1 MKLSTV
7 VLLAGCALVAFRCAV
22 GQQTGKEIVIEVK
35 GAFPQPSDAAD
46 SYVGGYH
53 SSIHGET
60 IRYHSPDPDA
70 DSALLVRGQ
79 DVAPSISWET
89 DPMPDVHSDF
99 TQFIWLAGIE
109 GAGFVGEVES
119 HNFDFLINGQRWF
132 TFRNAKDDTAK
143 KWKVTGKDGSE
154 LTFNAAMIDN
164 AGDLFGYMVL
174 KVPAKDFP
182 PGKSLLLEVRG
193 DHSGSPDWYMTFQHA
208 FNFVPRVRAEP
219 ALVRD
224 TGREMQSLRLSV
236 DNLIAGR
243 TLSLHT
249 PTQEIADTPL
259 KIGANVLQI
268 AVPEV
273 KSSETVAIRFK
284 LNGQLVQTDN
294 IQVVPVKRKNIYLLC
309 YSHNDIGYTDLQ
321 ADVERKQW
329 KNLEQ
334 AMQLIRQTKDY
345 PPDARYKWNMETI
358 WALESY
364 LKQASPAQRE
374 EVFADIREG
383 SIGLSALYANMLT
396 GLANADETPHF
407 YDFARHL
414 RSEYQIPMTTAVTSD
429 VPGFSWG
436 IVSAMAQS
444 GVKYFATAPNSGDR
458 IGYTLQAWGDKPF
471 YWASQS
477 GKERVL
483 TWMAGA
489 SYSSFHEGSL
499 SQLRDEKIM
508 SLMRKLDESSY
519 PYDMVQLPYTLGD
532 NGGPDPTLADFVRHW
547 NERYVTPR
555 LILATHEQM
564 FQEFER
570 RYGATLPV
578 VQGDFTPY
586 WEDGAV
592 STAYEAALNRATA
605 DRLIQG
611 ETLWSMLAPTAY
623 PASEYE
629 AAWRNVALFD
639 EHTWGAH
646 NSTEEPDLPFV
657 KQQWET
663 KREFALNADSQSR
676 EELEQVL
683 HTPSKHVPPK
693 NELPHKA
700 IQVYNTNSWPRTDV
714 VFLSPEESSVG
725 DRVIGPSGK
734 PMRSQRLSTGELAVL
749 VDHIPPFSS
758 EELVVTRGNSD
769 KRDSTK
775 ATGNALDNNFLS
787 LSINPQTGAI
797 ASLKWK
803 KNGVELVD
811 AARGG
816 LDEYLYVPG
825 TDSRKAQRISNV
837 HVRVKEQGDLVVSL
851 LVEGDAPGAKHY
863 SSEIRLVEGIDRV
876 DVIANIDKLAV
887 RQKEGVH
894 IAFPFSVPEGQLR
907 YDVADGVVRPETDQ
921 LAGACKNFFSV
932 ESWVDISN
940 REYGVTWA
948 TANAP
953 LVEIGEITAEQ
964 PWIKS
969 IKTSSSIY
977 SYVMNN
983 YWHTNYK
990 ADQEGS
996 VTFAY
1001 SIRPHAAFDAT
1012 EAAKFGTERRQ
1023 PLIVGMSVSMSGPS
1037 RPLRHPLMEL
1047 SSTKILVSSI
1057 KPVAAANSWL
1067 VHVYNPTA
1075 TDQVAGFR
1083 WNDGERVSIHRS
1095 DAAGESGNSVRNF
1108 ELAAFDG
1115 AYFLISQE

>member
-1 MKLSTV
+1 M
-7 VLLAGCALVAFRCAV
+7 V
-22 GQQTGKEIVIEVK
+22 GRQTGKEIVIEVK
-35 GAFPQPSDAAD
+35 DALSQPFAAAD
-46 SYVGGYH
+46 LYVTGYR
-53 SSIHGET
+53 SSVDGET
-60 IRYHSPDPDA
+60 IHYHSPDPDA

-89 DPMPDVHSDF
+89 DPMPDTHGDF

-109 GAGFVGEVES
+109 CGGFPGEVEM
-119 HNFDFLINGQRWF
+119 HNFDFLINSQRWF
-132 TFRNAKDDTAK
+132 TFRNERGDAAKH
-143 KWKVTGKDGSE
+143 WKITGKDGSV
-154 LTFNAAMIDN
+154 LTFNATMTDK

-174 KVPAKDFP
+174 KAPARDFS
-182 PGKSLLLEVRG
+182 PGKALLLEVRG
-193 DHSGSPDWYMTFQHA
+193 DNSGSRDWYMTFQHA
-208 FNFVPRVRAEP
+208 FNVAPKVRTEP
-219 ALVRD
+219 ALIRD
-224 TGREMQSLRLSV
+224 TGREMQSLRLRL

-243 TLSLHT
+243 TLSVRT
-249 PTQEIADTPL
+249 PTQDIADTPL
-259 KIGANVLQI
+259 KIGANVWQI
-268 AVPEV
+268 TVPKA
-273 KSSETVAIRFK
+273 KSPETVTIRFK
-284 LNGQLVQTDN
+284 LNGQLVQTDSV
-294 IQVVPVKRKNIYLLC
+294 QVVPVKTRNIYLLC

-334 AMQLIRQTKDY
+334 AMQFIRKTADY
-345 PPDARYKWNMETI
+345 PQDARYKWNMETI

-364 LKQASPAQRE
+364 LQQASPAQRQ

-396 GLANADETPHF
+396 GLANADEMPHF
-407 YDFARHL
+407 FDFARHL
-414 RSEYQIPMTTAVTSD
+414 RSEYQLPMTTAATSD

-436 IVSAMAQS
+436 LVSAMAQS

-489 SYSSFHEGSL
+489 SYSSFHEGLL
-499 SQLRDEKIM
+499 SQLGDEKIM
-508 SLMRKLDESSY
+508 KLIRTLDESSY

-532 NGGPDPTLADFVRHW
+532 NGGPDPTLADFVQHW

-555 LILATHEQM
+555 LIIATHEQM
-564 FQEFER
+564 FREFEK

-592 STAYEAALNRATA
+592 STAYETALNRATA

-611 ETLWSMLAPTAY
+611 ETLWSMLAPIAY

-629 AAWRNVALFD
+629 AAWRNVVFFD

-663 KREFALNADSQSR
+663 KRAFALNADRQSR
-676 EELEQVL
+676 EQLEKVL
-683 HTPSKHVPPK
+683 HASSKK
-693 NELPHKA
+693 ELSHKA

-714 VFLSPEESSVG
+714 VFLSPEESSAG
-725 DRVIGPSGK
+725 DRVIESSGK
-734 PMRSQRLSTGELAVL
+734 PLRSQRLSTGELAVL
-749 VDHIPPFSS
+749 VDNIPPFSS
-758 EELVVTRGNSD
+758 EELVVTPGSAD
-769 KRDSTK
+769 THDSAK
-775 ATGNALDNNFLS
+775 VTGNALDNDFLS

-803 KNGVELVD
+803 RNGVELVD

-825 TDSRKAQRISNV
+825 TDSRRAQGISNV
-837 HVRVKEQGDLVVSL
+837 HIRAKEQGDLVVSL
-851 LVEGDAPGAKHY
+851 LVEGDAPGTTHY

-887 RQKEGVH
+887 RKKEGVH
-894 IAFPFSVPEGQLR
+894 IAFPFSVAEGQLR
-907 YDVADGVVRPETDQ
+907 YGVADGVVRPESDQ

-932 ESWVDISN
+932 QSWVDISN

-990 ADQEGS
+990 ADQEGT

-1012 EAAKFGTERRQ
+1012 EAAKFGTEIRQ
-1023 PLIVGMSVSMSGPS
+1023 PLIVGVSGSPS
-1037 RPLRHPLMEL
+1037 PLPLHLPLMEL
-1047 SSTKILVSSI
+1047 SSTKILVLSI
-1057 KPVAAANSWL
+1057 KPVATANSWL

-1075 TDQVAGFR
+1075 AGQMAGFR
-1083 WNDGERVSIHRS
+1083 WKEGEYVVVRRS
-1095 DAAGESGNSVRNF
+1095 DTAGESGNPVRNF

>member
-1 MKLSTV
+1 MKFSGVV
-7 VLLAGCALVAFRCAV
+7 VLACFAPIAFRCMV
-22 GQQTGKEIVIEVK
+22 GRQTGKEIVIEVK
-35 GAFPQPSDAAD
+35 DALSQPFAAAD
-46 SYVGGYH
+46 LYVSGYR
-53 SSIHGET
+53 SSVDGET
-60 IRYHSPDPDA
+60 IHYHSPDPDA

-89 DPMPDVHSDF
+89 DPMPDTHGDF

-109 GAGFVGEVES
+109 CGGFPGEVEM
-119 HNFDFLINGQRWF
+119 HNFDFLINSQRWF
-132 TFRNAKDDTAK
+132 TFRNERGDAAKH
-143 KWKVTGKDGSE
+143 WKITGKDGSV
-154 LTFNAAMIDN
+154 LTFNATMTDK

-174 KVPAKDFP
+174 KAPARDFS
-182 PGKSLLLEVRG
+182 PGKALLLEVRG
-193 DHSGSPDWYMTFQHA
+193 DNSGSRDWYMTFQHA
-208 FNFVPRVRAEP
+208 FNVTPKVRTEP
-219 ALVRD
+219 ALIRD
-224 TGREMQSLRLSV
+224 TGREMQSLRLRL

-243 TLSLHT
+243 TLSVRT
-249 PTQEIADTPL
+249 PTQDIADTPL
-259 KIGANVLQI
+259 KIGANVWQI
-268 AVPEV
+268 TVPKA
-273 KSSETVAIRFK
+273 KSPETVTIRFK
-284 LNGQLVQTDN
+284 LNGQLVQTDSV
-294 IQVVPVKRKNIYLLC
+294 QVVPVKTRNIYLLC

-334 AMQLIRQTKDY
+334 AMQFIRKTADY
-345 PPDARYKWNMETI
+345 PQDARYKWNMETI

-364 LKQASPAQRE
+364 LQQASPAQRQ

-396 GLANADETPHF
+396 GLANADEMPHF
-407 YDFARHL
+407 FDFARHL
-414 RSEYQIPMTTAVTSD
+414 RSEYQLPMTTAATSD

-436 IVSAMAQS
+436 LVSAMAQS

-489 SYSSFHEGSL
+489 SYSSFHEGLL
-499 SQLRDEKIM
+499 SQLGDEKIM
-508 SLMRKLDESSY
+508 KLIRTLDESSY

-532 NGGPDPTLADFVRHW
+532 NGGPDPTLADFVQHW

-555 LILATHEQM
+555 LIIATHEQM
-564 FQEFER
+564 FREFEK

-592 STAYEAALNRATA
+592 STAYETALNRATA

-611 ETLWSMLAPTAY
+611 ETLWSMLAPIAY

-629 AAWRNVALFD
+629 AAWRNVVFFD

-663 KREFALNADSQSR
+663 KRAFALNADRQSR
-676 EELEQVL
+676 EQLEKVL
-683 HTPSKHVPPK
+683 HASSKK
-693 NELPHKA
+693 ELSHKA

-714 VFLSPEESSVG
+714 VFLSPQESSAG
-725 DRVIGPSGK
+725 DRVIESSGK
-734 PMRSQRLSTGELAVL
+734 PLRSQRLSTGELAVL
-749 VDHIPPFSS
+749 VDNIPPFSS
-758 EELVVTRGNSD
+758 EELVVTPGSAD
-769 KRDSTK
+769 THDSAK
-775 ATGNALDNNFLS
+775 VTGNALDNDFLS

-803 KNGVELVD
+803 RNGVELVD

-825 TDSRKAQRISNV
+825 TDSRRAQGISNV
-837 HVRVKEQGDLVVSL
+837 HIRAKEQGDLVVSL
-851 LVEGDAPGAKHY
+851 LVEGDAPGTTHY

-887 RQKEGVH
+887 RKKEGVH
-894 IAFPFSVPEGQLR
+894 IAFPFSVAEGQLR
-907 YDVADGVVRPETDQ
+907 YDVADGVVRLESDQ

-932 ESWVDISN
+932 QSWVDISN

-990 ADQEGS
+990 ADQEGT

-1023 PLIVGMSVSMSGPS
+1023 PLIVGVSGSPS
-1037 RPLRHPLMEL
+1037 PLPLHLPLMEL
-1047 SSTKILVSSI
+1047 SSTKILVLSI
-1057 KPVAAANSWL
+1057 KPVATANSWL
-1067 VHVYNPTA
+1067 VHLYNPTA
-1075 TDQVAGFR
+1075 AGQMAGFR
-1083 WNDGERVSIHRS
+1083 WKEDEYVVVRRS
-1095 DAAGESGNSVRNF
+1095 DTAGESGNPVRNF

>member
-7 VLLAGCALVAFRCAV
+7 VVLACFALGAFRSAA
-22 GQQTGKEIVIEVK
+22 GQPIGKEIVIEVK
-35 GAFPQPSDAAD
+35 DALSQPSAAAD
-46 SYVGGYH
+46 RYVSGYH
-53 SSIHGET
+53 SSVDGET
-60 IRYHSPDPDA
+60 IHYHSPDPDA

-79 DVAPSISWET
+79 NVAPSISWKT
-89 DPMPDVHSDF
+89 GPMPDVHSDF

-109 GAGFVGEVES
+109 CAGFTGEVES

-143 KWKVTGKDGSE
+143 NWKITGKDGSE
-154 LTFNAAMIDN
+154 LTFNAAMTDK

-174 KVPAKDFP
+174 KAPAKDFP
-182 PGKSLLLEVRG
+182 PRKTLLLEVRG

-208 FNFVPRVRAEP
+208 FNFAPRVRAEP

-224 TGREMQSLRLSV
+224 NGREMQSLRLSL

-243 TLSLHT
+243 TLSLRT

-268 AVPEV
+268 AVPEA
-273 KSSETVAIRFK
+273 KSPEIVAIRFK
-284 LNGQLVQTDN
+284 LNGQLVRTDN
-294 IQVVPVKRKNIYLLC
+294 IQVVPVKTKKIYLLC

-334 AMQLIRQTKDY
+334 AMQLIRQTVDY
-345 PPDARYKWNMETI
+345 PQDARYKWNMETI

-396 GLANADETPHF
+396 GLANAEEMSHF
-407 YDFARHL
+407 FDFARHL

-444 GVKYFATAPNSGDR
+444 GVKYFATAPNAGDR

-499 SQLRDEKIM
+499 SQLGDEKIM
-508 SLMRKLDESSY
+508 NLMRKLDESSY

-532 NGGPDPTLADFVRHW
+532 NGGPDSTLADFVRRW

-555 LILATHEQM
+555 LIIATHEQM
-564 FQEFER
+564 FGEFEK
-570 RYGATLPV
+570 RYGATLPI

-611 ETLWSMLAPTAY
+611 ETLWSMLAPNAY

-629 AAWRNVALFD
+629 AAWRNVAFFD

-663 KREFALNADSQSR
+663 KREFALNADRQSR
-676 EELEQVL
+676 EELEKVL
-683 HTPSKHVPPK
+683 HAPSKK
-693 NELPHKA
+693 ELSHKE
-700 IQVYNTNSWPRTDV
+700 IQIYNTNSWPRTDV
-714 VFLSPEESSVG
+714 VFLSQEESSSG
-725 DRVIGPSGK
+725 DRVIGPSRK
-734 PMRSQRLSTGELAVL
+734 PLRSQRLSTGELAVL
-749 VDHIPPFSS
+749 VDNIPPFSS
-758 EELVVTRGNSD
+758 EELVVTPGNPDRRGSA
-769 KRDSTK
+769 KV
-775 ATGNALDNNFLS
+775 TGNALDNDFL
-787 LSINPQTGAI
+787 
-797 ASLKWK
+797 
-803 KNGVELVD
+803 
-811 AARGG
+811 
-816 LDEYLYVPG
+816 
-825 TDSRKAQRISNV
+825 
-837 HVRVKEQGDLVVSL
+837 
-851 LVEGDAPGAKHY
+851 
-863 SSEIRLVEGIDRV
+863 
-876 DVIANIDKLAV
+876 
-887 RQKEGVH
+887 
-894 IAFPFSVPEGQLR
+894 
-907 YDVADGVVRPETDQ
+907 
-921 LAGACKNFFSV
+921 
-932 ESWVDISN
+932 
-940 REYGVTWA
+940 
-948 TANAP
+948 
-953 LVEIGEITAEQ
+953 
-964 PWIKS
+964 
-969 IKTSSSIY
+969 
-977 SYVMNN
+977 
-983 YWHTNYK
+983 
-990 ADQEGS
+990 
-996 VTFAY
+996 
-1001 SIRPHAAFDAT
+1001 
-1012 EAAKFGTERRQ
+1012 
-1023 PLIVGMSVSMSGPS
+1023 
-1037 RPLRHPLMEL
+1037 
-1047 SSTKILVSSI
+1047 
-1057 KPVAAANSWL
+1057 
-1067 VHVYNPTA
+1067 
-1075 TDQVAGFR
+1075 
-1083 WNDGERVSIHRS
+1083 
-1095 DAAGESGNSVRNF
+1095 
-1108 ELAAFDG
+1108 
-1115 AYFLISQE
+1115 

>member
-1 MKLSTV
+1 V
-7 VLLAGCALVAFRCAV
+7 
-22 GQQTGKEIVIEVK
+22 
-35 GAFPQPSDAAD
+35 
-46 SYVGGYH
+46 
-53 SSIHGET
+53 
-60 IRYHSPDPDA
+60 PDA
-70 DSALLVRGQ
+70 
-79 DVAPSISWET
+79 
-89 DPMPDVHSDF
+89 HSNF
-99 TQFIWLAGIE
+99 IQFIWLAGIE
-109 GAGFVGEVES
+109 AKGFAEEVES

-143 KWKVTGKDGSE
+143 KWKVTGKNGSE
-154 LTFNAAMIDN
+154 LTFNAAMVDK
-164 AGDLFGYMVL
+164 AGDLFGYMIL
-174 KVPAKDFP
+174 KAPAKDFP
-182 PGKSLLLEVRG
+182 PGKPLLLEVRG
-193 DHSGSPDWYMTFQHA
+193 DHSGSADWYMTFQHA
-208 FNFVPRVRAEP
+208 FNFAPKVRADP

-224 TGREMQSLRLSV
+224 TGREMQSLRLSL

-243 TLSLHT
+243 TISLRT

-268 AVPEV
+268 AVPEA
-273 KSSETVAIRFK
+273 KSTELVAIRFK
-284 LNGQLVQTDN
+284 LNGQLVQTDK
-294 IQVVPVKRKNIYLLC
+294 IQVAPVKTKTIYLLC

-334 AMQLIRQTKDY
+334 AMQFIRQTADY
-345 PPDARYKWNMETI
+345 PLDARYKWNMETI

-374 EVFADIREG
+374 EVFVDIRQG

-396 GLANADETPHF
+396 GLANAEEMPHF
-407 YDFARHL
+407 FDFARHL
-414 RSEYQIPMTTAVTSD
+414 RSEFQIPMTTAVTSD

-444 GVKYFATAPNSGDR
+444 GVKYFATAPNAGDR

-477 GKERVL
+477 GKEKVL

-499 SQLRDEKIM
+499 SQLGDEKIM
-508 SLMRKLDESSY
+508 GLVRKLDDSSY

-555 LILATHEQM
+555 LIIATHEQM
-564 FQEFER
+564 FREFEK

-592 STAYEAALNRATA
+592 STAYEAALNRATT

-623 PASEYE
+623 PASEYA
-629 AAWRNVALFD
+629 AAWRNVAFFD

-663 KREFALNADSQSR
+663 KRQFALNADRQSH
-676 EELEQVL
+676 EELEKVL
-683 HTPSKHVPPK
+683 HASSKK
-693 NELPHKA
+693 ELSHKA
-700 IQVYNTNSWPRTDV
+700 IQVYNTNSWTRTDV
-714 VFLSPEESSVG
+714 VFLSPEESSAG

-734 PMRSQRLSTGELAVL
+734 PLRSQRLSTGELAVL
-749 VDHIPPFSS
+749 VDNIPPFSS
-758 EELVVTRGNSD
+758 EELVVTPGKAER
-769 KRDSTK
+769 RDFAK
-775 ATGNALDNNFLS
+775 VTGNALDNDFLS

-825 TDSRKAQRISNV
+825 TDSRKALELSNV
-837 HVRVKEQGDLVVSL
+837 HVSAKEEENLVVSL

-863 SSEIRLVEGIDRV
+863 SSEIRLVEGINRV
-876 DVIANIDKLAV
+876 DVITNINKLAV

-907 YDVADGVVRPETDQ
+907 YDVADGVVRPEVDQ

-940 REYGVTWA
+940 QEYGVTWA

-990 ADQEGS
+990 ADQEGP

-1012 EAAKFGTERRQ
+1012 EAAKFGTEKRQ
-1023 PLIVGMSVSMSGPS
+1023 PLIVGVSDSPQS
-1037 RPLRHPLMEL
+1037 LHLPLLEI

-1057 KPVAAANSWL
+1057 KPAAVANSWL
-1067 VHVYNPTA
+1067 VHVYNPTPA
-1075 TDQVAGFR
+1075 DQMARVR
-1083 WNDGERVSIHRS
+1083 WKHGERLSIRRS
-1095 DAAGESGNSVRNF
+1095 DAAGESDKSVPNF
-1108 ELAAFDG
+1108 ELPAFGG

>member
-1 MKLSTV
+1 MKLSGVV
-7 VLLAGCALVAFRCAV
+7 VLACFAPIAFRCMV
-22 GQQTGKEIVIEVK
+22 GRQTGKEIVIEVK
-35 GAFPQPSDAAD
+35 DALSQPFAAAD
-46 SYVGGYH
+46 LYVSGYR
-53 SSIHGET
+53 SSVDGET
-60 IRYHSPDPDA
+60 IHYHSPDPDA

-89 DPMPDVHSDF
+89 DPMPDTHGDF

-109 GAGFVGEVES
+109 CGGFPGEVEM
-119 HNFDFLINGQRWF
+119 HNFDFLINSQRWF
-132 TFRNAKDDTAK
+132 TFRNERGDAAKH
-143 KWKVTGKDGSE
+143 WKITGKDGSV
-154 LTFNAAMIDN
+154 LTFNATMTDK

-174 KVPAKDFP
+174 KAPARDFS
-182 PGKSLLLEVRG
+182 PGKALLLEVRG
-193 DHSGSPDWYMTFQHA
+193 DNSGSRDWYMTFQHA
-208 FNFVPRVRAEP
+208 FNVAPKVRTEP
-219 ALVRD
+219 ALIRD
-224 TGREMQSLRLSV
+224 TGREMQSLRLRL

-243 TLSLHT
+243 TLSVRT
-249 PTQEIADTPL
+249 PTQDIADTPL
-259 KIGANVLQI
+259 KIGANVWQI
-268 AVPEV
+268 TVPKA
-273 KSSETVAIRFK
+273 KSPETVTIRFK
-284 LNGQLVQTDN
+284 LNGQLVQTDSVQ
-294 IQVVPVKRKNIYLLC
+294 IVPVKTRNIYLLC

-334 AMQLIRQTKDY
+334 AMQFIRKTADY
-345 PPDARYKWNMETI
+345 PQDARYKWNMETI

-364 LKQASPAQRE
+364 LQQASPAQRQ

-396 GLANADETPHF
+396 GLANADEMPHF
-407 YDFARHL
+407 FDFARHL
-414 RSEYQIPMTTAVTSD
+414 RSEYQLPMTTAATSD

-436 IVSAMAQS
+436 LVSAMAQS

-489 SYSSFHEGSL
+489 SYSSFHEGLL
-499 SQLRDEKIM
+499 SQLGDEKIM
-508 SLMRKLDESSY
+508 KLIRTLDESSY

-532 NGGPDPTLADFVRHW
+532 NGGPDPTLADFVQHW

-555 LILATHEQM
+555 LIIATHEQM
-564 FQEFER
+564 FREFEK

-592 STAYEAALNRATA
+592 STAYETALNRATA

-611 ETLWSMLAPTAY
+611 ETLWSMLAPIAY

-629 AAWRNVALFD
+629 AAWRNVVFFD

-663 KREFALNADSQSR
+663 KRAFALNADRQSR
-676 EELEQVL
+676 EQLEKVL
-683 HTPSKHVPPK
+683 HASSKK
-693 NELPHKA
+693 ELSHKA

-714 VFLSPEESSVG
+714 VFLSPEESSAG
-725 DRVIGPSGK
+725 DRVIESSGK
-734 PMRSQRLSTGELAVL
+734 PLRSQRLSTGELAVL
-749 VDHIPPFSS
+749 VDNIPPFSS
-758 EELVVTRGNSD
+758 EELVVTPGSAD
-769 KRDSTK
+769 THDSAK
-775 ATGNALDNNFLS
+775 VTGNALDNDFLS

-803 KNGVELVD
+803 RNGVELVD

-825 TDSRKAQRISNV
+825 TDSRRAQGISNV
-837 HVRVKEQGDLVVSL
+837 HIRAKEQGDLVVSL
-851 LVEGDAPGAKHY
+851 LVEGDAPGTTHY

-887 RQKEGVH
+887 RKKEGVH
-894 IAFPFSVPEGQLR
+894 IAFPFSVAEGQLR
-907 YDVADGVVRPETDQ
+907 YGVADGVVRPESDQ

-932 ESWVDISN
+932 QSWVDISN

-990 ADQEGS
+990 ADQEGT

-1012 EAAKFGTERRQ
+1012 EAAKFGTEIRQ
-1023 PLIVGMSVSMSGPS
+1023 PLIVGVSGSPS
-1037 RPLRHPLMEL
+1037 PLPLHLPLMEL
-1047 SSTKILVSSI
+1047 SSTKILVLSI
-1057 KPVAAANSWL
+1057 KPVATANSWL

-1075 TDQVAGFR
+1075 AGQMAGFR
-1083 WNDGERVSIHRS
+1083 WKEGEYVVVRRS
-1095 DAAGESGNSVRNF
+1095 DTAGESGNPVRNF

>member
-1 MKLSTV
+1 MKLSGVV
-7 VLLAGCALVAFRCAV
+7 VLACFASVAFRCAV
-22 GQQTGKEIVIEVK
+22 GQKTGKGIVIEVK
-35 GAFPQPSDAAD
+35 DALSQPSAAAD
-46 SYVGGYH
+46 RYVSGYH
-53 SSIHGET
+53 SSVDGAT
-60 IRYHSPDPDA
+60 IRYHSPDPNA

-89 DPMPDVHSDF
+89 DPMPDVGSDF

-109 GAGFVGEVES
+109 RGGFPGEVEI
-119 HNFDFLINGQRWF
+119 HDFDFLINGQRWF
-132 TFRNAKDDTAK
+132 IFRNARGDSAK
-143 KWKVTGKDGSE
+143 NWKVTGKDGSV
-154 LTFNAAMIDN
+154 LTFNATMTDN

-174 KVPAKDFP
+174 KAPARDFP
-182 PGKSLLLEVRG
+182 PGKALLLEVRG
-193 DHSGSPDWYMTFQHA
+193 DNSGSPDWYMTFQHA
-208 FNFVPRVRAEP
+208 LNFAPKVRAEP
-219 ALVRD
+219 ALVRN
-224 TGREMQSLRLSV
+224 TGREMQSLRLSL

-243 TLSLHT
+243 TLSVRTL
-249 PTQEIADTPL
+249 TQDIADTPL
-259 KIGANVLQI
+259 KIGANVWQI
-268 AVPEV
+268 AVPEA
-273 KSSETVAIRFK
+273 KSPETVTIRFK
-284 LNGQLVQTDN
+284 LNGQLVQTDKV
-294 IQVVPVKRKNIYLLC
+294 QVVPVKTRKIYLLC

-334 AMQLIRQTKDY
+334 AMQFIRKTADY
-345 PPDARYKWNMETI
+345 PQDARYKWNMETI

-374 EVFADIREG
+374 EVFADIRAG

-396 GLANADETPHF
+396 GLANADEMSHF
-407 YDFARHL
+407 FDFARHL
-414 RSEYQIPMTTAVTSD
+414 RSDYQLPMTTAVTSD

-436 IVSAMAQS
+436 LVSAMAQS

-489 SYSSFHEGSL
+489 SYSSFHEGLL
-499 SQLRDEKIM
+499 SQLGDEKIM
-508 SLMRKLDESSY
+508 KLMRTLDESSY

-532 NGGPDPTLADFVRHW
+532 NGGPDPTLADFVQHW

-555 LILATHEQM
+555 LIIATHEQM
-564 FQEFER
+564 FREFEK

-578 VQGDFTPY
+578 VRGDFTPY

-592 STAYEAALNRATA
+592 STAYEAALNRATV

-611 ETLWSMLAPTAY
+611 ETLWSMLAPVAY

-629 AAWRNVALFD
+629 AAWRNVTFFD

-663 KREFALNADSQSR
+663 KREFALNADRQSR
-676 EELEQVL
+676 EQLEKVL
-683 HTPSKHVPPK
+683 HAPSKK
-693 NELPHKA
+693 ELSHKA

-714 VFLSPEESSVG
+714 VFLSPEESSAG
-725 DRVIGPSGK
+725 DRVIESSGQ
-734 PMRSQRLSTGELAVL
+734 PLRTQRLSTGELAVL
-749 VDHIPPFSS
+749 VDNIPPFSS
-758 EELVVTRGNSD
+758 EELVVTPGRAD
-769 KRDSTK
+769 RHDSAK
-775 ATGNALDNNFLS
+775 ITGNAVDNDFLS

-797 ASLKWK
+797 ANLTWK

-825 TDSRKAQRISNV
+825 TDSRKAQGISNV
-837 HVRVKEQGDLVVSL
+837 HVRAKEQGDLVVSL
-851 LVEGDAPGAKHY
+851 LVVGDAPGARHY

-887 RQKEGVH
+887 RKKERVH
-894 IAFPFSVPEGQLR
+894 IAFSFSVAEGQLR
-907 YDVADGVVRPETDQ
+907 YDVADGVVRPESDQ

-932 ESWVDISN
+932 QSWVDISN

-964 PWIKS
+964 PWLKS

-990 ADQEGS
+990 ADQEGP

-1023 PLIVGMSVSMSGPS
+1023 PLVVSVSGSPAS
-1037 RPLRHPLMEL
+1037 LHLPLMEL
-1047 SSTKILVSSI
+1047 SSTKILVLSI
-1057 KPVAAANSWL
+1057 QPVAAANSWL

-1075 TDQVAGFR
+1075 AGQVAGFR
-1083 WNDGERVSIHRS
+1083 WKKGERVLVRRS
-1095 DAAGESGNSVRNF
+1095 DAAGESGNPVRNF

-1115 AYFLISQE
+1115 TYFLISQE

>member
-1 MKLSTV
+1 MKLFTIGMF
-7 VLLAGCALVAFRCAV
+7 AGFVFVAFVCAM
-22 GQQTGKEIVIEVK
+22 GQQTGKEIVIAVK
-35 GAFPQPSDAAD
+35 DASSQPSASAD
-46 SYVGGYH
+46 RYVSGYH
-53 SSIHGET
+53 SSVQGQT
-60 IRYHSPDPDA
+60 IDYHSPDPDA

-79 DVAPSISWET
+79 SVAPSISWET
-89 DPMPDVHSDF
+89 DPMPDAPSDF
-99 TQFIWLAGIE
+99 SQFIWLAGIE
-109 GAGFVGEVES
+109 CAGFTGEVES

-143 KWKVTGKDGSE
+143 NWKVTGKDGSE
-154 LTFNAAMIDN
+154 LVFNSAMTDK

-174 KVPAKDFP
+174 KVPTKDFP
-182 PGKSLLLEVRG
+182 PGKPLLLEVRG
-193 DHSGSPDWYMTFQHA
+193 DNSGSPDWYMTFQHA
-208 FNFVPRVRAEP
+208 FNFVPKVRAEP

-224 TGREMQSLRLSV
+224 GGREMQSLRLSL

-243 TLSLHT
+243 TVSVRT

-273 KSSETVAIRFK
+273 KSAESVAVRFK

-294 IQVVPVKRKNIYLLC
+294 VQVEPVKRRDIYLLS

-329 KNLEQ
+329 NNLEQ
-334 AMQLIRQTKDY
+334 AMRLIRQTRDY
-345 PPDARYKWNMETI
+345 PEDARYKWNMETI

-364 LKQASPAQRE
+364 LRQASPAQQQ
-374 EVFADIREG
+374 EVFADVREG

-396 GLANADETPHF
+396 GLANADEMPHF
-407 YDFARHL
+407 FDFARRL
-414 RSEYQIPMTTAVTSD
+414 RAEHQIPMTTAVTSD

-436 IVSAMAQS
+436 LVSAMAQS
-444 GVKYFATAPNSGDR
+444 GVRYFATAPNSGDR

-477 GKERVL
+477 GKEKVL

-499 SQLRDEKIM
+499 SQLGDEKIM
-508 SLMRKLDESSY
+508 KLMRKLDESSY

-532 NGGPDPTLADFVRHW
+532 NGTPDPALADFVRHW

-555 LILATHEQM
+555 LIIATHEQM
-564 FQEFER
+564 FREFEK
-570 RYGATLPV
+570 RYGASVPV

-586 WEDGAV
+586 WEDGAI
-592 STAYEAALNRATA
+592 STANETALNRAA
-605 DRLIQG
+605 VDRLVQG
-611 ETLWSMLAPTAY
+611 ETLWSMLAPGAY
-623 PASEYE
+623 PASEYDS
-629 AAWRNVALFD
+629 AWRNVTFFD

-663 KREFALNADSQSR
+663 KRKFALNADTESR
-676 EELEQVL
+676 EELERVL
-683 HTPSKHVPPK
+683 YATSKTDVS
-693 NELPHKA
+693 HKA
-700 IQVYNTNSWPRTDV
+700 IQVYNTNSWLRTDV
-714 VFLSPEESSVG
+714 VFLSPEESSAG
-725 DRVIGPSGK
+725 DRVIGPGGRTL
-734 PMRSQRLSTGELAVL
+734 RSQRLSTGDLAVL
-749 VDHIPPFSS
+749 VDNIPPFSS
-758 EELVVTRGNSD
+758 EELVVAAGKPDS
-769 KRDSTK
+769 RDSAK
-775 ATGNALDNNFLS
+775 VTGNALENDFLS
-787 LSINPQTGAI
+787 LSINPQTGTI

-803 KNGVELVD
+803 KNEVQLVD

-825 TDSRKAQRISNV
+825 TDPRKARRISNV
-837 HVRVKEQGDLVVSL
+837 HVRTKEQGGLVVSF

-876 DVIANIDKLAV
+876 DVITNIDKLAV
-887 RQKEGVH
+887 REKEGVH
-894 IAFPFSVPEGQLR
+894 VAFPFSVPGGQVR
-907 YDVADGVVRPETDQ
+907 YDVADGVVRPEDDQ
-921 LAGACKNFFSV
+921 LTGACKNFFSV
-932 ESWVDISN
+932 QSWVDISN
-940 REYGVTWA
+940 RDYGITWA

-964 PWIKS
+964 PWMKS
-969 IKTSSSIY
+969 IKASSSIY

-990 ADQEGS
+990 ADQEGP
-996 VTFAY
+996 VAFAY

-1012 EAAKFGTERRQ
+1012 EVAKFGAERRQ
-1023 PLIVGMSVSMSGPS
+1023 PLIVSVANSSL
-1037 RPLRHPLMEL
+1037 PLHPPLMEL

-1057 KPVAAANSWL
+1057 KPVAAGNSWL

-1075 TDQVAGFR
+1075 TAQIAGLR
-1083 WNDGERVSIHRS
+1083 WKNGERVSIRRS
-1095 DAAGESGNSVRNF
+1095 DAAGQFGDPVRDF

-1115 AYFLISQE
+1115 AYFVISRE

>member
-1 MKLSTV
+1 MKLSIVV
-7 VLLAGCALVAFRCAV
+7 VLASFVLAAFRGAV
-22 GQQTGKEIVIEVK
+22 GQPTGAEIVIEVK
-35 GAFPQPSDAAD
+35 DALTQPSAAAD
-46 SYVGGYH
+46 RYVSGYR
-53 SSIHGET
+53 SSANGET
-60 IRYHSPDPDA
+60 IHYHSPDPDA

-79 DVAPSISWET
+79 DAAPSISWET
-89 DPMPDVHSDF
+89 DPMPDVRSDF

-109 GAGFVGEVES
+109 CGGFPGEVEI

-132 TFRNAKDDTAK
+132 TFRNARGDAAK
-143 KWKVTGKDGSE
+143 NWKITGKDGSV
-154 LTFNAAMIDN
+154 LAFNATMTDK

-174 KVPAKDFP
+174 KAPARDFP
-182 PGKSLLLEVRG
+182 PGKALLLEVRG
-193 DHSGSPDWYMTFQHA
+193 DNSGSPDWYMTFQHA

-224 TGREMQSLRLSV
+224 TGREMQSLRLSLE
-236 DNLIAGR
+236 NLIAGR
-243 TLSLHT
+243 TLSVRT
-249 PTQEIADTPL
+249 PTQDIADTPL
-259 KIGANVLQI
+259 KIGANVWQI
-268 AVPEV
+268 AVPKA
-273 KSSETVAIRFK
+273 KSPETVTIRFK
-284 LNGQLVQTDN
+284 LNGQLVQTDSV
-294 IQVVPVKRKNIYLLC
+294 QVVPVQTKKIYLLC

-334 AMQLIRQTKDY
+334 AMQFIRQTADY
-345 PPDARYKWNMETI
+345 PQDARYKWNMETI
-358 WALESY
+358 WALESF
-364 LKQASPAQRE
+364 LNQASPAQRE

-383 SIGLSALYANMLT
+383 TIGVSALYANMLT
-396 GLANADETPHF
+396 GLANADEMSHF
-407 YDFARHL
+407 FDFARHL
-414 RSEYQIPMTTAVTSD
+414 RSEHQFPMTTAVTSD

-436 IVSAMAQS
+436 LVSAMAQN
-444 GVKYFATAPNSGDR
+444 GVRYFATAPNSGDR
-458 IGYTLQAWGDKPF
+458 IGYTLQTWGDKPF

-489 SYSSFHEGSL
+489 SYSSFPEGSL
-499 SQLRDEKIM
+499 SQLGDERIM
-508 SLMRKLDESSY
+508 NLMRKLDESSY

-532 NGGPDPTLADFVRHW
+532 NGGPDPTLADFVQHW

-555 LILATHEQM
+555 LIIATHEQM
-564 FQEFER
+564 FREFET

-586 WEDGAV
+586 WEDGAA

-629 AAWRNVALFD
+629 AAWRNVAFFD

-657 KQQWET
+657 KQQWKT
-663 KREFALNADSQSR
+663 KREFALNADKQSR
-676 EELEQVL
+676 EELERAL
-683 HTPSKHVPPK
+683 HAPSNK
-693 NELPHKA
+693 ELTHKA

-714 VFLSPEESSVG
+714 IFLSPEESSAG
-725 DRVIGPSGK
+725 DRVIESSGK
-734 PMRSQRLSTGELAVL
+734 PLRSQRLSTGELAVL
-749 VDHIPPFSS
+749 VDNIPPFSS
-758 EELVVTRGNSD
+758 EGIVITHGNAER
-769 KRDSTK
+769 RDSAK
-775 ATGNALDNNFLS
+775 VRGNALENDFLS
-787 LSINPQTGAI
+787 LLINSQTGAI
-797 ASLKWK
+797 ASLRWK
-803 KNGVELVD
+803 KNGVELVH
-811 AARGG
+811 AAYGG
-816 LDEYLYVPG
+816 LDEYLYVLG

-837 HVRVKEQGDLVVSL
+837 HVRAKEQGNLVVSL

-863 SSEIRLVEGIDRV
+863 SSEIRLIEGIDRV
-876 DVIANIDKLAV
+876 DVIVNVDKLAV

-921 LAGACKNFFSV
+921 LTGACKNFFSV

-940 REYGVTWA
+940 RDYGVTWA
-948 TANAP
+948 TPNAP

-990 ADQEGS
+990 ADQVGP

-1001 SIRPHAAFDAT
+1001 SIRPHAAFDAW
-1012 EAAKFGTERRQ
+1012 EAAKFGIERRQ
-1023 PLIVGMSVSMSGPS
+1023 RLIVSVSGAPWPS
-1037 RPLRHPLMEL
+1037 HHPLMEL
-1047 SSTKILVSSI
+1047 SSTKILVSSV
-1057 KPVAAANSWL
+1057 KPGAAAKSWL
-1067 VHVYNPTA
+1067 VRVYNPTA
-1075 TDQVAGFR
+1075 ADQTAGFR
-1083 WNDGERVSIHRS
+1083 WKDGERVSIRRS

-1108 ELAAFDG
+1108 ELTAFED

>member
-1 MKLSTV
+1 MKLSSAAVLASV
-7 VLLAGCALVAFRCAV
+7 VLVAFRAF
-22 GQQTGKEIVIEVK
+22 GQPTQKEVVIEVK
-35 GAFPQPSDAAD
+35 DGASQPSAAAD
-46 SYVGGYH
+46 RYVSGYQ
-53 SSIHGET
+53 SSVNGET
-60 IRYHSPDPDA
+60 IHYHSPDPDV

-79 DVAPSISWET
+79 DIAPSISWET
-89 DPMPDVHSDF
+89 DPMPEVRSDF
-99 TQFIWLAGIE
+99 TQFIWMAGIE
-109 GAGFVGEVES
+109 CGGFPGEVAI
-119 HNFDFLINGQRWF
+119 HNFDFLINGHRWF
-132 TFRNAKDDTAK
+132 TFRNARGDAAK
-143 KWKVTGKDGSE
+143 NWKITGKDGSV
-154 LTFNAAMIDN
+154 LTFNALMTDK

-174 KVPAKDFP
+174 KVPAKDFL

-193 DHSGSPDWYMTFQHA
+193 DNSGSPDWYMTFQHA
-208 FNFVPRVRAEP
+208 FNFLPKVRAEP
-219 ALVRD
+219 ALIRD
-224 TGREMQSLRLSV
+224 SGREMQSLRLSL

-243 TLSLHT
+243 TLSFRT
-249 PTQEIADTPL
+249 PTRAVNDAPL
-259 KIGANVLQI
+259 KIGANVWQI
-268 AVPEV
+268 AVP
-273 KSSETVAIRFK
+273 KANSPETVTIQFK
-284 LNGQLVQTDN
+284 LNGQLVRTDN
-294 IQVVPVKRKNIYLLC
+294 VQVVPVKTKDIYLLC

-321 ADVERKQW
+321 AEVERKQW

-334 AMQLIRQTKDY
+334 AMQLIRQTADY
-345 PPDARYKWNMETI
+345 PEDARYKWNMETI

-374 EVFADIREG
+374 EVFAGIREG
-383 SIGLSALYANMLT
+383 TIGVSALYANMLT
-396 GLANADETPHF
+396 GLANAEEMSHF
-407 YDFARHL
+407 FDFARHL
-414 RSEYQIPMTTAVTSD
+414 RSEHQIPMTTAVTSD

-436 IVSAMAQS
+436 LVSAMAQS

-458 IGYTLQAWGDKPF
+458 IGYALQAWGDKPF
-471 YWASQS
+471 YWESQS

-499 SQLRDEKIM
+499 SQLGDEKIM
-508 SLMRKLDESSY
+508 NLVRKLDESSY

-532 NGGPDPTLADFVRHW
+532 NGGPDPTLPDFVRHW
-547 NERYVTPR
+547 NERYATPR
-555 LILATHEQM
+555 LIIATHEQM
-564 FQEFER
+564 FREFEK
-570 RYGATLPV
+570 RYGATLPS

-592 STAYEAALNRATA
+592 SSAYEAALNRATV

-611 ETLWSMLAPTAY
+611 ETLWAMLAPTAY

-629 AAWRNVALFD
+629 AAWRNVTFFD

-657 KQQWET
+657 KQQWKT
-663 KREFALNADSQSR
+663 KREFALNADRQSR
-676 EELEQVL
+676 NELEKVL
-683 HTPSKHVPPK
+683 DAPSKK
-693 NELPHKA
+693 TLSHKA
-700 IQVYNTNSWPRTDV
+700 IQVYNTNSWARTDV
-714 VFLSPEESSVG
+714 VFLSPEESSAG
-725 DRVIGPSGK
+725 DRVIGPTGK
-734 PMRSQRLSTGELAVL
+734 SLRSQRLSTGELAVL
-749 VDHIPPFSS
+749 VEHIPPFAS
-758 EELVVTRGNSD
+758 EELVVTHGSADRHD
-769 KRDSTK
+769 PAKV
-775 ATGNALDNNFLS
+775 TGNALDNDFLS
-787 LSINPQTGAI
+787 LSINPQTGVI

-803 KNGVELVD
+803 KNEVELVD

-825 TDSRKAQRISNV
+825 TDSRKAKGISNV
-837 HVRVKEQGDLVVSL
+837 HVKAKEQGDLVVSL

-876 DVIANIDKLAV
+876 DVIVNIDKLAV

-907 YDVADGVVRPETDQ
+907 YSVADGVVRPETDQ

-932 ESWVDISN
+932 ESWVDISS

-948 TANAP
+948 TPNAP

-964 PWIKS
+964 PWMKS

-990 ADQEGS
+990 ADQEGP

-1001 SIRPHAAFDAT
+1001 SIRPHAAFDAA

-1023 PLIVGMSVSMSGPS
+1023 PLIVRMSDAPS
-1037 RPLRHPLMEL
+1037 PSNLL
-1047 SSTKILVSSI
+1047 SSSMKVLLLSI
-1057 KPVAAANSWL
+1057 KAVTPANSWL

-1075 TDQVAGFR
+1075 ADQMVGFR
-1083 WNDGERVSIHRS
+1083 WKDGERVSIHRS
-1095 DAAGESGNSVRNF
+1095 DAAGTFGSSVPNF
-1108 ELAAFDG
+1108 ALPAFAS
-1115 AYFLISQE
+1115 AYLLVSQE

>member
-7 VLLAGCALVAFRCAV
+7 IVLAGFALVAFRCAV
-22 GQQTGKEIVIEVK
+22 AQQTGEEIVIEVNDTLS
-35 GAFPQPSDAAD
+35 QPSAAAD
-46 SYVGGYH
+46 HYVGGYH
-53 SSIHGET
+53 SSVDGET
-60 IRYHSPDPDA
+60 IHYHSPDPDA

-79 DVAPSISWET
+79 NVAPSISWET
-89 DPMPDVHSDF
+89 EPMPDVHSDF

-109 GAGFVGEVES
+109 CAGFTGEVES
-119 HNFDFLINGQRWF
+119 HNFAFLINGQRWF

-143 KWKVTGKDGSE
+143 NWKITGMDGSE
-154 LTFNAAMIDN
+154 LTFHAAMTDR
-164 AGDLFGYMVL
+164 AGDLFGYMTL
-174 KVPAKDFP
+174 KAPAKDFR

-193 DHSGSPDWYMTFQHA
+193 DNSGSPDWYMTFQHA
-208 FNFVPRVRAEP
+208 FNFAPRVRAEP

-224 TGREMQSLRLSV
+224 AGREMQSLRLSL
-236 DNLIAGR
+236 DNLNAGR
-243 TLSLHT
+243 TLRLRT
-249 PTQEIADTPL
+249 PTREFADTPL

-268 AVPEV
+268 AVPEA
-273 KSSETVAIRFK
+273 KSPQTVTIRFK
-284 LNGQLVQTDN
+284 LNGQLVETDN
-294 IQVVPVKRKNIYLLC
+294 IQVGPVKSKKIYLLC

-329 KNLEQ
+329 KNLEE
-334 AMQLIRQTKDY
+334 AIQLIHQTADY
-345 PPDARYKWNMETI
+345 PQDARYKWNMETI

-364 LKQASPAQRE
+364 LKQASPAQQE
-374 EVFADIREG
+374 EVFADIRAG

-396 GLANADETPHF
+396 GLANAEEMPHF
-407 YDFARHL
+407 FDFARHL
-414 RSEYQIPMTTAVTSD
+414 RSEYQFPMTTAVTSD

-436 IVSAMAQS
+436 LVSAMAQS

-499 SQLRDEKIM
+499 SQLGDEKIM
-508 SLMRKLDESSY
+508 NLVRKLDESSY

-532 NGGPDPTLADFVRHW
+532 NGGPDPALADFVQHW

-555 LILATHEQM
+555 LIIATHEQM
-564 FQEFER
+564 FREFED

-592 STAYEAALNRATA
+592 STAYETALNRATA

-611 ETLWSMLAPTAY
+611 ETLWSMLAPAAY
-623 PASEYE
+623 PASEYG
-629 AAWRNVALFD
+629 AAWRNVAFFD

-657 KQQWET
+657 KRQWET
-663 KREFALNADSQSR
+663 KREFALHADRQSR
-676 EELEQVL
+676 EELEKVL
-683 HTPSKHVPPK
+683 HAPSKREP
-693 NELPHKA
+693 LHKA
-700 IQVYNTNSWPRTDV
+700 VQVYNTNSWPRTDV
-714 VFLSPEESSVG
+714 VFLSPEESSAG
-725 DRVIGPSGK
+725 DRVLGPSGK
-734 PMRSQRLSTGELAVL
+734 LLRSQRLSTGELAVL
-749 VDHIPPFSS
+749 VDNIPPFSS
-758 EELVVTRGNSD
+758 EELEVTPGKAGSG
-769 KRDSTK
+769 DSAK
-775 ATGNALDNNFLS
+775 VTGMALDNDFLS
-787 LSINPQTGAI
+787 LAINPQTGAI
-797 ASLKWK
+797 ASLKR
-803 KNGVELVD
+803 NGVELVD

-816 LDEYLYVPG
+816 LAEYLYVPG
-825 TDSRKAQRISNV
+825 TDSRKAHGISNV
-837 HVRVKEQGDLVVSL
+837 HVRAKEQGDLVVSV

-876 DVIANIDKLAV
+876 DVIAKIDKLAV

-953 LVEIGEITAEQ
+953 LVELGEITAEQ
-964 PWIKS
+964 PWMKS

-990 ADQEGS
+990 ADQEGP

-1001 SIRPHAAFDAT
+1001 SMRPHAAFDAT
-1012 EAAKFGTERRQ
+1012 EAVKFGTERRQ
-1023 PLIVGMSVSMSGPS
+1023 PLIVSVSGSPGP
-1037 RPLRHPLMEL
+1037 LHLPLMEL
-1047 SSTKILVSSI
+1047 SSTNVIVFSI

-1075 TDQVAGFR
+1075 ADQMADLR
-1083 WNDGERVSIHRS
+1083 WKDGERVSIRRS
-1095 DAAGESGNSVRNF
+1095 DAAGGSGNSVRNF

>member
-1 MKLSTV
+1 MKLVSV
-7 VLLAGCALVAFRCAV
+7 IVSASFALVAFRCAV

-35 GAFPQPSDAAD
+35 DALSQPSAATD
-46 SYVGGYH
+46 RYISGYH
-53 SSIHGET
+53 SSVDGET
-60 IRYHSPDPDA
+60 IHYHSPDPDA

-79 DVAPSISWET
+79 NVALSISWET
-89 DPMPDVHSDF
+89 EPMPDVHSDF

-109 GAGFVGEVES
+109 CAGFTGEVES

-143 KWKVTGKDGSE
+143 NWKITGKDGSE
-154 LTFNAAMIDN
+154 LTFSAAMTDK

-174 KVPAKDFP
+174 KAPAKDFR

-193 DHSGSPDWYMTFQHA
+193 DNSGSPDWYMTFQHT
-208 FNFVPRVRAEP
+208 FNFAPRVRAEP

-224 TGREMQSLRLSV
+224 AGREMQSLRLSL
-236 DNLIAGR
+236 DNLDAGR
-243 TLSLHT
+243 TLSLRT

-268 AVPEV
+268 AVPEA
-273 KSSETVAIRFK
+273 KSPETVAIRFK

-294 IQVVPVKRKNIYLLC
+294 IQVVPVKKKKIYLLC
-309 YSHNDIGYTDLQ
+309 YSHNDIGYTNLQ

-329 KNLEQ
+329 KNLEE
-334 AMQLIRQTKDY
+334 AIQLIHQTVDY
-345 PPDARYKWNMETI
+345 PQDARYKWNMETI

-364 LKQASPAQRE
+364 LKQATPAQQE

-396 GLANADETPHF
+396 GLANAEEMPHF
-407 YDFARHL
+407 FDFARHL

-436 IVSAMAQS
+436 LVSAMAQS

-499 SQLRDEKIM
+499 SQLGDEKIM
-508 SLMRKLDESSY
+508 NLMRKLDESLY

-555 LILATHEQM
+555 LIIATHEQM
-564 FQEFER
+564 FREFED

-592 STAYEAALNRATA
+592 STAYETALNRATA

-629 AAWRNVALFD
+629 AAWRNVAFFD

-657 KQQWET
+657 KRQWET
-663 KREFALNADSQSR
+663 KREFALNADRQSR
-676 EELEQVL
+676 EELEKVL
-683 HTPSKHVPPK
+683 HAPSKKEP
-693 NELPHKA
+693 PHKG

-714 VFLSPEESSVG
+714 VFLSTEESSAG

-734 PMRSQRLSTGELAVL
+734 LLRSQRLSTGELAVL
-749 VDHIPPFSS
+749 VDNIPPFSS
-758 EELVVTRGNSD
+758 EELVVTPGNAGRG
-769 KRDSTK
+769 DSAK
-775 ATGNALDNNFLS
+775 VTGNALDNDFLS

-797 ASLKWK
+797 ASLK

-816 LDEYLYVPG
+816 LDEYLYVAG
-825 TDSRKAQRISNV
+825 TDSRKAHGISNV
-837 HVRVKEQGDLVVSL
+837 HVRAKEQGHLVVSV
-851 LVEGDAPGAKHY
+851 LVEGDAPGARHY

-894 IAFPFSVPEGQLR
+894 IAFPFSIPEGQLR
-907 YDVADGVVRPETDQ
+907 YDVADGVVRPQTDQ

-948 TANAP
+948 TASAP
-953 LVEIGEITAEQ
+953 LVELGEITAEQ
-964 PWIKS
+964 PWMKS

-990 ADQEGS
+990 ADQEGP

-1001 SIRPHAAFDAT
+1001 SIRAHAAFDAT

-1023 PLIVGMSVSMSGPS
+1023 PLIVSVSGSPGP
-1037 RPLRHPLMEL
+1037 LHLPLMEL
-1047 SSTKILVSSI
+1047 SSTRIIVISI

-1075 TDQVAGFR
+1075 ADQMAELR
-1083 WNDGERVSIHRS
+1083 WKDGERVSIRRS

>member
-7 VLLAGCALVAFRCAV
+7 VVLASFVLVAFPCSV
-22 GQQTGKEIVIEVK
+22 GQQTGKEIVIQVK
-35 GAFPQPSDAAD
+35 DASSQPSVSTDR
-46 SYVGGYH
+46 YVSGYH
-53 SSIHGET
+53 SSVQGQT
-60 IRYHSPDPDA
+60 IDYHSPDPDA

-79 DVAPSISWET
+79 SVAPSISWET
-89 DPMPDVHSDF
+89 GPMPDVPSDF
-99 TQFIWLAGIE
+99 SQFIWLAGIE
-109 GAGFVGEVES
+109 CAGFTGEVES

-143 KWKVTGKDGSE
+143 NWKVTGKDGSE
-154 LTFNAAMIDN
+154 LAFNAAMTDK
-164 AGDLFGYMVL
+164 AGDLFGYTVL

-182 PGKSLLLEVRG
+182 PGKPLLLEVRG
-193 DHSGSPDWYMTFQHA
+193 DNSGSPDWYMTFQHA
-208 FNFVPRVRAEP
+208 FNFVPKVRAEP

-224 TGREMQSLRLSV
+224 SGREMQSLRLSL

-243 TLSLHT
+243 TVSVRT

-273 KSSETVAIRFK
+273 KSPDSVTVRFK

-294 IQVVPVKRKNIYLLC
+294 VQVEPVKKRDIYLLS

-329 KNLEQ
+329 NNLEQ
-334 AMQLIRQTKDY
+334 AMRLIRQTRSY
-345 PPDARYKWNMETI
+345 PEDARYKWNLETI

-364 LKQASPAQRE
+364 LRQASPAQQQ

-396 GLANADETPHF
+396 GLANAEEMSHF
-407 YDFARHL
+407 FDFARRLSAEH
-414 RSEYQIPMTTAVTSD
+414 QIPMTTAVTSD

-436 IVSAMAQS
+436 LVSAMAQS
-444 GVKYFATAPNSGDR
+444 GVRYFATAPNSGDR

-477 GKERVL
+477 GKEKVL

-499 SQLRDEKIM
+499 SQLGDEKIM
-508 SLMRKLDESSY
+508 KLMRKLDETSY

-532 NGGPDPTLADFVRHW
+532 NGGPDPTLTDFVRHW

-555 LILATHEQM
+555 LIIATHEQM
-564 FQEFER
+564 FREFEK
-570 RYGATLPV
+570 RYARSVPL

-592 STAYEAALNRATA
+592 STAYETALNRAA
-605 DRLIQG
+605 VDRLVQG
-611 ETLWSMLAPTAY
+611 ETLWSMLAPGEY
-623 PASEYE
+623 PASEYDS
-629 AAWRNVALFD
+629 AWRNVAFFD

-663 KREFALNADSQSR
+663 KREFALNADTESR
-676 EELEQVL
+676 EELEKVL
-683 HTPSKHVPPK
+683 RATSKTGAS
-693 NELPHKA
+693 HKA
-700 IQVYNTNSWPRTDV
+700 IQVYNTNSWARTDV
-714 VFLSPEESSVG
+714 VLLSPEESSAG
-725 DRVIGPSGK
+725 DRVIVPSGRTL
-734 PMRSQRLSTGELAVL
+734 RSQRLSTGDLAVL
-749 VDHIPPFSS
+749 VDNIPPFSS
-758 EELVVTRGNSD
+758 EELVVTAGKADS
-769 KRDSTK
+769 RDSAK
-775 ATGNALDNNFLS
+775 LTGNALENDFLS
-787 LSINPQTGAI
+787 LSINPQTGTI
-797 ASLKWK
+797 ASLKWN
-803 KNGVELVD
+803 KNEVELVD

-825 TDSRKAQRISNV
+825 TDPRKARRISNV
-837 HVRVKEQGDLVVSL
+837 HVRAKEQGDLVVSL
-851 LVEGDAPGAKHY
+851 LVVGDAPGAKRY

-876 DVIANIDKLAV
+876 DVITSIDKLAV

-894 IAFPFSVPEGQLR
+894 VAFPFSVPEGQVR
-907 YDVADGVVRPETDQ
+907 YDVADGVVRPEADQ
-921 LAGACKNFFSV
+921 LTGACKNFFSV
-932 ESWVDISN
+932 QSWVDISN
-940 REYGVTWA
+940 RDHGITWA

-964 PWIKS
+964 PWMKS

-990 ADQEGS
+990 ADQEGP

-1001 SIRPHAAFDAT
+1001 SIQPHALFDAT

-1023 PLIVGMSVSMSGPS
+1023 PLIVSVSGSPS
-1037 RPLRHPLMEL
+1037 PSHRPLIEL
-1047 SSTKILVSSI
+1047 SSTKILVLSI
-1057 KPVAAANSWL
+1057 KPVAAANRWL

-1075 TDQVAGFR
+1075 ADQMTGFR
-1083 WNDGERVSIHRS
+1083 WRDGKHVSIHRS
-1095 DAAGESGNSVRNF
+1095 DAAGKSGVFVRNF

-1115 AYFLISQE
+1115 AYFLISQK

>member
-7 VLLAGCALVAFRCAV
+7 IVLAGFALVAFRCAV

-35 GAFPQPSDAAD
+35 DTLSQPSAAAD
-46 SYVGGYH
+46 HYVGGYH
-53 SSIHGET
+53 SSVDGET
-60 IRYHSPDPDA
+60 IHYHSPDPDA

-79 DVAPSISWET
+79 NVAPSISWET
-89 DPMPDVHSDF
+89 EPMPDVHSDF

-109 GAGFVGEVES
+109 CAGFTGEVES
-119 HNFDFLINGQRWF
+119 HNFAFLINGQLWF

-143 KWKVTGKDGSE
+143 NWKITGKDGSE
-154 LTFNAAMIDN
+154 LTFSAAMTDR
-164 AGDLFGYMVL
+164 AGDLFGYMTL
-174 KVPAKDFP
+174 KAPAKDFR
-182 PGKSLLLEVRG
+182 PGSSLLLEVRG
-193 DHSGSPDWYMTFQHA
+193 DNSGSPDWYMTFQHA
-208 FNFVPRVRAEP
+208 FNFTPRVRAEP

-224 TGREMQSLRLSV
+224 AGREMQSLRLSL
-236 DNLIAGR
+236 DNLNAGR
-243 TLSLHT
+243 TLSVRT
-249 PTQEIADTPL
+249 PTRKIADTPL
-259 KIGANVLQI
+259 KIGANALQI

-273 KSSETVAIRFK
+273 KSPETVAIRFK

-294 IQVVPVKRKNIYLLC
+294 IQVVPVKRKKIYLLC

-329 KNLEQ
+329 KNLE
-334 AMQLIRQTKDY
+334 AAIQLIHQTVDY

-364 LKQASPAQRE
+364 LKQASPAQQE

-396 GLANADETPHF
+396 GLANAEEMPHF
-407 YDFARHL
+407 FDFARHL

-436 IVSAMAQS
+436 LVSAMAQS

-499 SQLRDEKIM
+499 SQLGDEKIM
-508 SLMRKLDESSY
+508 NLMRKLDESSY

-532 NGGPDPTLADFVRHW
+532 NGGPDPTLADFVQHW

-555 LILATHEQM
+555 LIIATHEQM
-564 FQEFER
+564 FREFED

-592 STAYEAALNRATA
+592 STAYETALNRATA

-629 AAWRNVALFD
+629 AAWRNVAFFD

-657 KQQWET
+657 KRQWET
-663 KREFALNADSQSR
+663 KREFALNADRQSR
-676 EELEQVL
+676 EELEKVL
-683 HTPSKHVPPK
+683 HAPSKREPS
-693 NELPHKA
+693 HKA

-714 VFLSPEESSVG
+714 VFLSPEESSAG
-725 DRVIGPSGK
+725 DRVIGASGK
-734 PMRSQRLSTGELAVL
+734 LLRSQRLSTGELAVL
-749 VDHIPPFSS
+749 VDNIPPFSS
-758 EELVVTRGNSD
+758 EELVVTPGNAGRG
-769 KRDSTK
+769 DSAK
-775 ATGNALDNNFLS
+775 VTGMALDNDFLS
-787 LSINPQTGAI
+787 LLINPQTGAI
-797 ASLKWK
+797 ASLK

-811 AARGG
+811 AAHGG

-825 TDSRKAQRISNV
+825 TDSRKAHGISNV
-837 HVRVKEQGDLVVSL
+837 HVRAKEQGDLVVSV

-953 LVEIGEITAEQ
+953 LVELGEITAEQ
-964 PWIKS
+964 PWMKS

-990 ADQEGS
+990 ADQEGP

-1012 EAAKFGTERRQ
+1012 EAAKFGSERRQ
-1023 PLIVGMSVSMSGPS
+1023 PLIVSVSGSPGP
-1037 RPLRHPLMEL
+1037 LHLPLMEL
-1047 SSTKILVSSI
+1047 SSTKIIVLSI
-1057 KPVAAANSWL
+1057 KPVAAANRWL

-1075 TDQVAGFR
+1075 ADQMAGLR
-1083 WNDGERVSIHRS
+1083 WKDGERVSIRRS

>member
-1 MKLSTV
+1 MKLSRV
-7 VLLAGCALVAFRCAV
+7 FVLSCFFLVAFRCAV
-22 GQQTGKEIVIEVK
+22 AQQAGREIAIEVK
-35 GAFPQPSDAAD
+35 DASSQPSP
-46 SYVGGYH
+46 STGRYVSGYH
-53 SSIHGET
+53 SSVSGDTIH
-60 IRYHSPDPDA
+60 YHSPDPDA

-89 DPMPDVHSDF
+89 DPMPDAHSDF
-99 TQFIWLAGIE
+99 IQFIWLSGIE
-109 GAGFVGEVES
+109 SKGFAEEAES

-143 KWKVTGKDGSE
+143 KWKVTGKDGAE
-154 LTFNAAMIDN
+154 LTFNADMVDK

-174 KVPAKDFP
+174 KAPAKDFP
-182 PGKSLLLEVRG
+182 AGKPFLLEVRG

-208 FNFVPRVRAEP
+208 FNFAPRVRAEP

-224 TGREMQSLRLSV
+224 SGHEMQSLRLSL
-236 DNLIAGR
+236 DNLIAAR
-243 TLSLHT
+243 TLSLRT
-249 PTQEIADTPL
+249 PTQEIVDTPL
-259 KIGANVLQI
+259 KIGANVLQVAI
-268 AVPEV
+268 PET

-294 IQVVPVKRKNIYLLC
+294 IQVVPVKKKTIYLLC

-334 AMQLIRQTKDY
+334 AMQLIRQTADY
-345 PPDARYKWNMETI
+345 PQDARYKWNMETI

-396 GLANADETPHF
+396 GLANAEEMPHF
-407 YDFARHL
+407 YDFARYL
-414 RSEYQIPMTTAVTSD
+414 RSAYHIPMTTAVTSD

-444 GVKYFATAPNSGDR
+444 GVKYFATAPNAGDR

-477 GKERVL
+477 GKEKVL

-499 SQLRDEKIM
+499 SQLGDEKIM

-555 LILATHEQM
+555 LIIATHEQM
-564 FQEFER
+564 FRQFET
-570 RYGATLPV
+570 RYGAILPV
-578 VQGDFTPY
+578 VQGDLTPY

-592 STAYEAALNRATA
+592 SSAYETALNRATV

-629 AAWRNVALFD
+629 AAWRNVAFFD

-663 KREFALNADSQSR
+663 KREFALKADSQSR
-676 EELEQVL
+676 EELEKVL
-683 HTPSKHVPPK
+683 HAPVEQTPSKT
-693 NELPHKA
+693 ELSHKA
-700 IQVYNTNSWPRTDV
+700 IQVYNTNSWLRTDV
-714 VFLSPEESSVG
+714 VFIAPGESSAG
-725 DRVIGPSGK
+725 DRVIGPGGK
-734 PMRSQRLSTGELAVL
+734 PLRSQRLSTGELAVF
-749 VDHIPPFSS
+749 VDNIPPFSS
-758 EELVVTRGNSD
+758 EELVVTPGKADRY
-769 KRDSTK
+769 DS
-775 ATGNALDNNFLS
+775 AELTGNTLENDSLS

-797 ASLKWK
+797 TSLKWK
-803 KNGVELVD
+803 KNRVELVD

-825 TDSRKAQRISNV
+825 TDSRKAGRISNV
-837 HVRVKEQGDLVVSL
+837 QVRAKEQGDLLVSL

-863 SSEIRLVEGIDRV
+863 SSEIRVVEGINRV
-876 DVIANIDKLAV
+876 DVITNIDKLAV

-894 IAFPFSVPEGQLR
+894 IAFPFSIPEGQLR
-907 YDVADGVVRPETDQ
+907 YDVADGVVRPEADQ

-932 ESWVDISN
+932 QSWVDISN
-940 REYGVTWA
+940 RENGVTWA

-990 ADQEGS
+990 ADQEGPVS
-996 VTFAY
+996 FVY

-1023 PLIVGMSVSMSGPS
+1023 PLIVGMSGSPRLV
-1037 RPLRHPLMEL
+1037 HFPLMEI
-1047 SSTKILVSSI
+1047 SSTKILVLSI

-1075 TDQVAGFR
+1075 ADQMAELR
-1083 WNDGERVSIHRS
+1083 WKDGERGSIRRS
-1095 DAAGESGNSVRNF
+1095 DAAGDSGSFVRNL

-1115 AYFLISQE
+1115 SYFLISQE

>member
-7 VLLAGCALVAFRCAV
+7 VVLASFALVAFRCAV

-35 GAFPQPSDAAD
+35 DALSQPSAGAD
-46 SYVGGYH
+46 RYVSGYR
-53 SSIHGET
+53 SSVDGET
-60 IRYHSPDPDA
+60 IHYHSPDPDA

-79 DVAPSISWET
+79 AIAPSISWET
-89 DPMPDVHSDF
+89 DPVADVHSDF

-109 GAGFVGEVES
+109 CAGFTEEVES

-143 KWKVTGKDGSE
+143 NWKVTGKDGSE
-154 LTFNAAMIDN
+154 LTFNAAMIDK

-174 KVPAKDFP
+174 KAPAKDFP

-193 DHSGSPDWYMTFQHA
+193 DNSGSPDWYMTFQHA
-208 FNFVPRVRAEP
+208 FNFAPEVRAEP

-224 TGREMQSLRLSV
+224 TGREMQSLRVSL

-243 TLSLHT
+243 TLSLRT

-259 KIGANVLQI
+259 KIGANVLRI
-268 AVPEV
+268 AVPEA
-273 KSSETVAIRFK
+273 KSPEIVAIRFK
-284 LNGQLVQTDN
+284 QNGQLVQTDH
-294 IQVVPVKRKNIYLLC
+294 IQVVPVKTKKIYLLC

-334 AMQLIRQTKDY
+334 AMQLIRQTMDY
-345 PPDARYKWNMETI
+345 PQDARYKWNMETI

-374 EVFADIREG
+374 EVFADIRQG

-396 GLANADETPHF
+396 GLANAEEMSHF
-407 YDFARHL
+407 FAFARHL

-436 IVSAMAQS
+436 LVSAMAQS
-444 GVKYFATAPNSGDR
+444 GVKYFATAPNAGDR

-483 TWMAGA
+483 AWMAGA

-499 SQLRDEKIM
+499 SQLGDEKIM
-508 SLMRKLDESSY
+508 NLMRKLDESSY

-532 NGGPDPTLADFVRHW
+532 NGGPDPTLADFVQHW

-555 LILATHEQM
+555 LIIATHEQM
-564 FQEFER
+564 FREFEK

-586 WEDGAV
+586 WEDGVV

-623 PASEYE
+623 PESEYE
-629 AAWRNVALFD
+629 AAWRNVAFFD

-663 KREFALNADSQSR
+663 KREFALNADRQSR
-676 EELEQVL
+676 EELEKVL
-683 HTPSKHVPPK
+683 HAPSKKEPS
-693 NELPHKA
+693 HKA
-700 IQVYNTNSWPRTDV
+700 IQVYNTNSWARTDV
-714 VFLSPEESSVG
+714 VFLSPEESSAG
-725 DRVIGPSGK
+725 DRVIGASGK
-734 PMRSQRLSTGELAVL
+734 PLRSQRLSTGELAVL
-749 VDHIPPFSS
+749 VDNIPPFSS
-758 EELVVTRGNSD
+758 EELVVTPGNAD
-769 KRDSTK
+769 RRDSAK
-775 ATGNALDNNFLS
+775 VTGNALDNDFLS
-787 LSINPQTGAI
+787 LSINPQAGAI
-797 ASLKWK
+797 TSLKWK

-825 TDSRKAQRISNV
+825 TDSRKAQGISNV
-837 HVRVKEQGDLVVSL
+837 HVRAKEHGDLVVSL

-964 PWIKS
+964 PWMKS

-990 ADQEGS
+990 ADQEGP

-1012 EAAKFGTERRQ
+1012 EAAEFGIERRQ
-1023 PLIVGMSVSMSGPS
+1023 PLIVSVSGSPW
-1037 RPLRHPLMEL
+1037 PLHLPLMEL
-1047 SSTKILVSSI
+1047 SSTKILVLSI
-1057 KPVAAANSWL
+1057 KPLAAANSWL

-1075 TDQVAGFR
+1075 ADQMAGFR
-1083 WNDGERVSIHRS
+1083 WNDGERVSIRRS
-1095 DAAGESGNSVRNF
+1095 DVAGEPGNAVRNI